1 MKIVIEN
8 QKFDF
13 EVGCGLLKLKH
24 ETPPFEEVKD
34 IWDSIKPLSF
44 VDIAKLKNLEERRIG
59 ILYLGLDRIVKEVNP
74 TLISKRTLEKTTN
87 FFDKDG
93 NHITKTIN
101 DTYELFEV
109 SGEVFSQGLDNW
121 RRVQNSYYV
130 KCKDTST
137 DREYL
142 IWVDLRSVAETN
154 GLSRW
159 SVNVEEMTPIQCIAW
174 TIQTNVPKGNIEK
187 IIRQGDCVLVK
198 PKNPNDLLS
207 EARHL
212 TEEEYIELLV
222 AES

>member
-8 QKFDF
+8 EKFDF
-13 EVGCGLLKLKH
+13 ELGCGLLKLKH
-24 ETPPFEEVKD
+24 ETAPFEELKD
-34 IWDSIKPLSF
+34 IWDSINPLTF
-44 VDIAKLKNLEERRIG
+44 TDIAKITNLEHRRIG

-74 TLISKRTLEKTTN
+74 TLISKKTLKKTTN
-87 FFDKDG
+87 FFDKNG
-93 NHITKTIN
+93 NHITKEIK

-121 RRVQNSYYV
+121 RRVENSYYIR
-130 KCKDTST
+130 CKDTST

-142 IWVDLRSVAETN
+142 IWVDIKSVAETN
-154 GLSRW
+154 GFSRFRF
-159 SVNVEEMTPIQCIAW
+159 NVEDINPIQCIAW
-174 TIQTNVPKGNIEK
+174 TIRTNVPKDNIEK

>member
-154 GLSRW
+154 GLNRW

>member
-159 SVNVEEMTPIQCIAW
+159 SVNVEEITPIQCIAW

>member
-59 ILYLGLDRIVKEVNP
+59 ILFLGLDRIVKEVNP

>member
-1 MKIVIEN
+1 
-8 QKFDF
+8 
-13 EVGCGLLKLKH
+13 LKLKH

-154 GLSRW
+154 GLNRW